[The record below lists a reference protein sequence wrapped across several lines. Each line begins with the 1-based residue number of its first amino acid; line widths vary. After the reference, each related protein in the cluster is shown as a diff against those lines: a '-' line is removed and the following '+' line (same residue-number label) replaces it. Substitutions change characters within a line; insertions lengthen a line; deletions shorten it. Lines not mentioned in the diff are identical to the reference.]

1 MSGFTIW
8 QYAAVIGAAALGT
21 MLTRF
26 LPFIAFGRDKPA
38 PKYIQYLGKALPG
51 AALGLLIVYCVR
63 GVDYS
68 ALSSTLP
75 TFAAIL
81 VTAGLH
87 VWKRK
92 MLLSIAAGTA
102 VYILLI
108 NLIH

>member
-1 MSGFTIW
+1 MSFTVW

-26 LPFIAFGRDKPA
+26 LPFIAFGNEKPA

-51 AALGLLIVYCVR
+51 AALGMLLVYCVR
-63 GVDYS
+63 NVDYS
-68 ALSSTLP
+68 ALNSALP

-81 VTAGLH
+81 ITAALH

-102 VYILLI
+102 AYILLI
-108 NLIH
+108 NLIR